1 MWKTIAV
8 SLVMVL
14 LVCLGPKAY
23 AEDTSKTKNWDFQL
37 APFYLWAVNMEG
49 DVTVRGTTAP
59 IELEFGDIFDRLE
72 GVLTAHFE
80 AWYKEKW
87 GFLADLN
94 YVSIG
99 DGLETRLLTLDVD
112 FETVITELGAFY
124 RFTHGSHAFEPL
136 AGIRYTSMEVK
147 VDIVGA
153 RPRSLKET
161 KNWVDPIVGLRYKY
175 HITDKWLVSAR
186 GDIGG
191 FGVGSQFTWNL
202 VGLIYFEPWR
212 HVGFFGGYRALDVDF
227 QKGSGIDKFRYD
239 VLMHGPLLG
248 FNIVW

>member
-1 MWKTIAV
+1 MCKTIAV
-8 SLVMVL
+8 SLVMLLLVL
-14 LVCLGPKAY
+14 LSPKAY

-37 APFYLWAVNMEG
+37 APFYLWAVNVEG
-49 DVTVRGTTAP
+49 DVTVRRATAP
-59 IELEFGDIFDRLE
+59 IDLDFGDIFDRLE
-72 GVLTAHFE
+72 GFLTAHFE

-87 GFLADLN
+87 GVLAELN
-94 YVSIG
+94 YLSIG
-99 DGLETRLLTLDVD
+99 DEQETRLLTLDVD
-112 FETVITELGAFY
+112 FETAIAELGAFY
-124 RFTHGSHAFEPL
+124 RHTHGSHAFEPL
-136 AGIRYTSMEVK
+136 AGIRYTSMEVR
-147 VDIVGA
+147 VDIVDT
-153 RPRSLKET
+153 RLSLKET
-161 KNWVDPIVGLRYKY
+161 ENWIDPMVGLRYKY

-202 VGLIYFEPWR
+202 VGLLHFQPWK